1 MAAFCLALRRLFLP
15 PFAKVKQSI
24 MFNKYCLLPICCLLL
39 LSTANMKVQ
48 AQMPLITVADLTL
61 KIPAKGEEVLHYGF
75 AEGDEILFSFREEE
89 GRELTEVAVEEY
101 PGNSRFAD
109 YKTSGVKN
117 KSIQVTRKGVYVF
130 RFNNKQLL
138 KGRVCRILIQRVPAT
153 DKTAGFNTKVAWISS
168 FDTTY
173 RVEEH
178 EALMGYDTLYTRE
191 ENWEF
196 KKWAQEEMVV
206 FDKTQRVFA
215 RTNLTNNNRTCLRI
229 DLPPDTETKAKTRKL
244 TGWAYWIGVGTEAGA
259 AWAEN
264 VKMVGSFAQGVIALY
279 SPLGGLV
286 AGLVSNL
293 AVPKTGEDVYYCVL
307 NAENAGFFLQ
317 NKAFVPLDWGK
328 GTGGYGKF
336 TAAPQNTYY
345 ICLENDNYLQ
355 AIDVAVKVAAIVD
368 VKEYLNKE
376 RTKQVINPRMQTTRI
391 EEPIITPVTI
401 PVTAE

>member
-1 MAAFCLALRRLFLP
+1 MVILHIFAGRLKHRNTAMTCNPVIKFNFL
-15 PFAKVKQSI
+15 FV
-24 MFNKYCLLPICCLLL
+24 LCCLLQQ
-39 LSTANMKVQ
+39 VW
-48 AQMPLITVADLTL
+48 AQMPLLTVADLTL
-61 KIPAKGEEVLHYGF
+61 KIPAKGEETLYYGF
-75 AEGDEILFSFREEE
+75 AQGDELIFSFREEE
-89 GRELTEVAVEEY
+89 GKELTEVAVEEY
-101 PGNSRFAD
+101 PNNTRFAD

-117 KSIQVTRKGVYVF
+117 KSIRVTQKGVYVF

-153 DKTAGFNTKVAWISS
+153 DETAGFNTNVEWISS

-173 RVEEH
+173 RIEEH
-178 EALMGYDTLYTRE
+178 QVLMGYDTLYTRE

-196 KKWAQEEMVV
+196 KKSAQEEIVL

-215 RTNLTNNNRTCLRI
+215 KTSFTNDNRTCLRI

-244 TGWAYWIGVGTEAGA
+244 TGWAYWIGVGKEAGN

-264 VKMVGSFAQGVIALY
+264 VKMVGGFAQGVIALY

-293 AVPKTGEDVYYCVL
+293 AIPKTGEDVYYCVL
-307 NAENAGFFLQ
+307 NAQNANLFLEN
-317 NKAFVPLDWGK
+317 KPFVPIDWGK

-336 TAAPQNTYY
+336 TETAQNTCY

-355 AIDVAVKVAAIVD
+355 AIDVAVKVAAIAD

-376 RTKQVINPRMQTTRI
+376 KTRQVINPRMQTTRV

>member
-1 MAAFCLALRRLFLP
+1 
-15 PFAKVKQSI
+15 
-24 MFNKYCLLPICCLLL
+24 
-39 LSTANMKVQ
+39 MKLE

-61 KIPAKGEEVLHYGF
+61 KIPAKGEEILYYGF
-75 AEGDEILFSFREEE
+75 AQGDEILFSFREEE

-101 PGNSRFAD
+101 PGNTRFAD
-109 YKTSGVKN
+109 YKTAGVKN
-117 KSIQVTRKGVYVF
+117 KSIQVTKKGVYVF
-130 RFNNKQLL
+130 RFNNKMLL

-153 DKTAGFNTKVAWISS
+153 DQTTGFNTKVEWMSS

-173 RVEEH
+173 RIEEH
-178 EALMGYDTLYTRE
+178 EILMGYDTIYTRE

-196 KKWAQEEMVV
+196 KKSAQEEMVV

-215 RTNLTNNNRTCLRI
+215 KTSLTNDNRTCLRI
-229 DLPPDTETKAKTRKL
+229 DLPPDTETKAKTRRL
-244 TGWAYWIGVGTEAGA
+244 TGWAYWIGVGEEAGQ
-259 AWAEN
+259 AWSEN

-293 AVPKTGEDVYYCVL
+293 AIPKTGEDVYYCVL
-307 NAENAGFFLQ
+307 NAENAGLFLQ

-336 TAAPQNTYY
+336 TANPQSTFY

-355 AIDVAVKVAAIVD
+355 AIDVAVKVAAIAD
-368 VKEYLNKE
+368 VKEYFNKE
-376 RTKQVINPRMQTTRI
+376 RTKQVINPRMQTTRV